1 MSITDLRSIRPQT
14 CRQRSCL
21 CCFCTGRSI
30 PRAIITSRPT
40 GSITSRRTL
49 STASSHIISAP
60 AASRLTLRSAETTT
74 HRKARRSSRTYPAS
88 AAARICASQT
98 CRCWGAAPYRSRQI
112 FITPTRFW
120 MAAAAN
126 CATRARS
133 TRWTSTTA
141 ARCSSRHA
149 SHRFQRTICVR
160 PCSCTLAK
168 RRTIWRSCSGRMT
181 ARTGIC
187 WAVCRTVIGQRCR

>member
-88 AAARICASQT
+88 AAARICALQT
-98 CRCWGAAPYRSRQI
+98 CRCWRAAPYRSRRI
-112 FITPTRFW
+112 FITPTRFLTT
-120 MAAAAN
+120 AAAN
-126 CATRARS
+126 SAMRVRS
-133 TRWTSTTA
+133 ICSNFTA
-141 ARCSSRHA
+141 PVCCSIRHG
-149 SHRFQRTICVR
+149 SCRFRRTICGR
-160 PCSCTLAK
+160 PCSCTPAK

>member
-88 AAARICASQT
+88 AAARICALRT
-98 CRCWGAAPYRSRQI
+98 CRCWRAAPYRSRRI
-112 FITPTRFW
+112 FITPTRFLTT
-120 MAAAAN
+120 AAVRFAM
-126 CATRARS
+126 RARS
-133 TRWTSTTA
+133 IRSNFTTA
-141 ARCSSRHA
+141 AHCSSRRGSRHCRRMTCA
-149 SHRFQRTICVR
+149 R
-160 PCSCTLAK
+160 PCSCTPAK
-168 RRTIWRSCSGRMT
+168 RRTI
-181 ARTGIC
+181 
-187 WAVCRTVIGQRCR
+187 

>member
-88 AAARICASQT
+88 AAARICALRT
-98 CRCWGAAPYRSRQI
+98 CRCWRAAPYRSRRI
-112 FITPTRFW
+112 FITPTRFLTT
-120 MAAAAN
+120 AAAN
-126 CATRARS
+126 SATRARF

-168 RRTIWRSCSGRMT
+168 RRTIWRSCSGRTT
-181 ARTGIC
+181 ARTAIC
-187 WAVCRTVIGQRCR
+187 WAVCRAVIGQRCR

>member
-30 PRAIITSRPT
+30 PRAIITSRLT

-88 AAARICASQT
+88 AAARICALRT
-98 CRCWGAAPYRSRQI
+98 CRCWRAAPYRSRRI
-112 FITPTRFW
+112 FITPTRFLTT
-120 MAAAAN
+120 AAAN
-126 CATRARS
+126 SATRARS

-141 ARCSSRHA
+141 ACCSSRR
-149 SHRFQRTICVR
+149 SSRRCRRTICVQ
-160 PCSCTLAK
+160 L
-168 RRTIWRSCSGRMT
+168 
-181 ARTGIC
+181 
-187 WAVCRTVIGQRCR
+187 